1 MRSDLLKAIAGSKEV
16 TNAIILTHNIDF
28 VFLQTVV
35 LAAFRKCGHPTITVF
50 ADAQCAAESYAH
62 QAPVLDGLGVRYRV
76 VPVAMSPGFRFHP
89 KAVLLSGEK
98 DATLFVGSGNLTF
111 GGWRENAEVW
121 MRFDATVDG
130 ASVFG
135 EFKQY
140 SQKVLERV
148 PLSDAIKEELGEAF
162 DTATRRWLSEEQ
174 PSTSPTLLGRAG
186 SGAPL
191 LESFESVKGIEP
203 LDELVVCSPYFD
215 AEGAALHAL
224 IEQTAARRAT
234 VLCQPSG
241 STLTR
246 KAFEAAGGTAN
257 LQQVSFEHVSVDG
270 AARAAFIH
278 AKFYGLLRGDEALV
292 IAGSANCSRAALV
305 ANGSTGNAELM
316 ALRRMPVA
324 DFEMALVGE
333 LQRIPATAVLAEA
346 VPEPD
351 DLSVATTLRVLA
363 ARFESGTLLIG
374 FAPARA
380 EIRSCEVDGAKV
392 RFSRAEPGIMSA
404 ACSVE
409 PRSVRLEG
417 LLDGAGTW
425 SAPTWV
431 DHERHLRASARGR
444 SLADSIRARMQ
455 PGGWNAAGWADV
467 MDVFCKHLTYMP
479 TRDSGRAAATASSA
493 DGTDVG
499 SFSFTDVFSDSYQAP
514 ALGGLGPLL
523 VKFEG
528 GKERS
533 LQQLLLRWFGVVDEA
548 EEAAGT
554 VATDGDD
561 RDDEVD
567 RPEVLPAARK
577 RLAPPPLTEAD
588 KRGIQKVLQQVE
600 EAMTMEQFLAERR
613 PELLAADLKVAAV
626 LLRTGLREGWL
637 GALEFF
643 QATHRIWTS
652 LFFSGSPDTNQGW
665 LEYRLRHAEDTTAF
679 IAAVRSPELAAALLG
694 WAFAVVP
701 EEASATSARFHLAV
715 ALAVARLPWLWDTG
729 DEAAVARE
737 LEILLAHT
745 GDPEASSTAA
755 VREAWERMLRRGH
768 ALLRLE
774 DAAKAVPL
782 VALRAR
788 IQVPDLLAGD
798 LLWQGTAGYCV
809 VTKATPRL
817 DGKKVPVL
825 QLQKQSEESHF
836 VAPYTMPIVALL
848 DEAVL
853 PPSPGF
859 SAEPRRVLGEF
870 LDELRSGLARGL
882 GVVSA
887 ASTADPTSGHAAK
900 PEQRRSKA
908 SKVTPLAS

>member
-50 ADAQCAAESYAH
+50 ADAQCAAESFAY

-76 VPVAMSPGFRFHP
+76 VPVAMSAGFRFHP

-121 MRFDATVDG
+121 IRFDASVDG
-130 ASVFG
+130 AAVFG

-140 SQKVLERV
+140 TQKILDRV
-148 PLSDAIKEELGEAF
+148 PLPDAIKEELTEAF
-162 DTATRRWLSEEQ
+162 DATTRRWLSEER

-186 SGAPL
+186 SGASL
-191 LESFESVKGIEP
+191 LESLRGVMGIEP
-203 LDELVVCSPYFD
+203 IDELVVCSPYFD

-224 IEQTAARRAT
+224 IEQTAATRAT

-246 KAFEAAGGTAN
+246 KAFDAAGRTAS
-257 LQQVSFEHVSVDG
+257 LQQVSFEHVSDDG
-270 AARAAFIH
+270 AARTAFVH
-278 AKFYGLLRGDEALV
+278 AKFYGLLRGGEALV

-305 ANGSTGNAELM
+305 ANGSAGNAELM
-316 ALRRMPVA
+316 ALRRMPAA
-324 DFEMALVGE
+324 DFESAVVGE
-333 LQRIPATAVLAEA
+333 LQRIPAPAVLAEA
-346 VPEPD
+346 APD
-351 DLSVATTLRVLA
+351 LDHLSVATSLRVLA
-363 ARFESGTLLIG
+363 ARFESGILLVA

-380 EIRSCEVDGAKV
+380 EISSCEVDGAKV
-392 RFSRAEPGIMSA
+392 RFSRAEPGIMSV

-431 DHERHLRASARGR
+431 DHERHLHASARGR

-455 PGGWNAAGWADV
+455 PGGWSASAWSDV

-479 TRDSGRAAATASSA
+479 KRESARVAARVSSA
-493 DGTDVG
+493 DGTDG
-499 SFSFTDVFSDSYQAP
+499 GTFSFTDVFSSSYEAP
-514 ALGGLGPLL
+514 ALSGLDRLL
-523 VKFEG
+523 VKLDG

-548 EEAAGT
+548 EEAVREVGSVGAVG
-554 VATDGDD
+554 ADGSDG
-561 RDDEVD
+561 DDEVD
-567 RPEVLPAARK
+567 RPEIIPTAHK
-577 RLAPPPLTEAD
+577 RLATPLLTETD
-588 KRGIQKVLQQVE
+588 RRRIRKVLQQVE
-600 EAMTMEQFLAERR
+600 EAMTAEQFLAERR

-637 GALEFF
+637 GAHEFF
-643 QATHRIWTS
+643 QTTHRIWAS
-652 LFFSGSPDTNQGW
+652 LFFSGSPSAGQGW
-665 LEYRLRHAEDTTAF
+665 LEYRLRHAEDKTAF
-679 IAAVRSPELAAALLG
+679 IAAVRSPDLAAALLG
-694 WAFAVVP
+694 WAFAAVP
-701 EEASATSARFHLAV
+701 EEASPTSARFHLAV

-729 DEAAVARE
+729 DETAVANE

-745 GDPEASSTAA
+745 GAPEASDAA
-755 VREAWERMLRRGH
+755 LVRKSWEQMLRRGH

-782 VALRAR
+782 ETLRAR
-788 IQVPDLLAGD
+788 IRTPELLAGD
-798 LLWQGTAGYCV
+798 LLWQGAAGYCV
-809 VTKATPRL
+809 VTAASPRAV
-817 DGKKVPVL
+817 GRKVPVL
-825 QLQKQSEESHF
+825 KLQNNQSEESQF
-836 VAPYTMPIVALL
+836 LAQYTIPVGSLL
-848 DEAVL
+848 EASVV
-853 PPSPGF
+853 PESNAF
-859 SAEPRRVLGEF
+859 NAEPRRVLREF
-870 LDELRSGLARGL
+870 LDELG
-882 GVVSA
+882 
-887 ASTADPTSGHAAK
+887 TSLEAVGMRPAN
-900 PEQRRSKA
+900 
-908 SKVTPLAS
+908 

>member
-1 MRSDLLKAIAGSKEV
+1 MRGDLLKAIAGSKEV

-50 ADAQCAAESYAH
+50 ADAQCAAESFAH

-98 DATLFVGSGNLTF
+98 EATLFVGSGNLTF

-130 ASVFG
+130 AAVFG
-135 EFKQY
+135 EFNHY
-140 SQKVLERV
+140 SQKILERV
-148 PLSDAIKEELGEAF
+148 PLADAIKEELTEAF
-162 DTATRRWLSEEQ
+162 DTATRRWLSEER

-186 SGAPL
+186 SGASL
-191 LESFESVKGIEP
+191 LESFQGVKGIEP
-203 LDELVVCSPYFD
+203 IDELVVCSPYFD
-215 AEGAALHAL
+215 AEGAALYAL
-224 IEQTAARRAT
+224 IEQTAASRAT

-246 KAFEAAGGTAN
+246 KAFDAAGGTTN

-270 AARAAFIH
+270 EARAAFIH
-278 AKFYGLLRGDEALV
+278 AKFYGLLRGGEALV

-305 ANGSTGNAELM
+305 ASGSAGNAELM

-324 DFEMALVGE
+324 DFESSLVGE
-333 LQRIPATAVLAEA
+333 LQRIPAPAVLAESS
-346 VPEPD
+346 PEPD

-380 EIRSCEVDGAKV
+380 EVRSCEVDGAKV
-392 RFSRAEPGIMSA
+392 RFSLAEPGIMSA

-417 LLDGAGTW
+417 LLDGDGTW
-425 SAPTWV
+425 SAPAWV

-455 PGGWNAAGWADV
+455 PGGWNVAAWADV

-479 TRDSGRAAATASSA
+479 TRDSGRAAATASGA
-493 DGTDVG
+493 DGADGGT
-499 SFSFTDVFSDSYQAP
+499 FSFTDVFSSSYQAP
-514 ALGGLGPLL
+514 ALSGLGPLL
-523 VKFEG
+523 VKLDG

-533 LQQLLLRWFGVVDEA
+533 LQQLLLRWFGVVNEVEEA
-548 EEAAGT
+548 EGT
-554 VATDGDD
+554 VAADGDD
-561 RDDEVD
+561 DGDDDVD

-577 RLAPPPLTEAD
+577 RVAPPPLTEAD
-588 KRGIQKVLQQVE
+588 KRRIQKVLQQVE
-600 EAMTMEQFLAERR
+600 DAMTTEQFLAERR

-637 GALEFF
+637 GAHEFF
-643 QATHRIWTS
+643 QATHRIWAS
-652 LFFSGSPDTNQGW
+652 LFFSGSPDANQGW

-679 IAAVRSPELAAALLG
+679 VAAVRSPELAAALLG

-701 EEASATSARFHLAV
+701 EEASPTSARFHLAV

-745 GDPEASSTAA
+745 GVPEASSAA
-755 VREAWERMLRRGH
+755 PVREAWERMLRRGH

-782 VALRAR
+782 AALRAR
-788 IQVPDLLAGD
+788 IRAPELLAGD
-798 LLWQGTAGYCV
+798 LLWQGAAGYCV

-817 DGKKVPVL
+817 EGQKVPVL
-825 QLQKQSEESHF
+825 RLQNQSEESHF
-836 VAPYTMPIVALL
+836 VAPYTMPIGSLL
-848 DEAVL
+848 EEAVL

-859 SAEPRRVLGEF
+859 STEPRRVLREF
-870 LDELRSGLARGL
+870 LDELRSGLGA
-882 GVVSA
+882 VSA
-887 ASTADPTSGHAAK
+887 ASAAEPATGHAAK
-900 PEQRRSKA
+900 PGQRRSKA
-908 SKVTPLAS
+908 SKVTPPAS

>member
-16 TNAIILTHNIDF
+16 TNAFILTHNIDF

-50 ADAQCAAESYAH
+50 ADAQCAAESFAH

-76 VPVAMSPGFRFHP
+76 VSVAMSPGFRFHP
-89 KAVLLSGEK
+89 KAVLLSGERE
-98 DATLFVGSGNLTF
+98 ATLFVGSGNLTF

-130 ASVFG
+130 AAVFG
-135 EFKQY
+135 EFNQY
-140 SQKVLERV
+140 SQKILERV
-148 PLSDAIKEELGEAF
+148 PLSDAIKEELTEAF
-162 DTATRRWLSEEQ
+162 DAATRRWRSEAR

-186 SGAPL
+186 SGASL
-191 LESFESVKGIEP
+191 LESFQAVKGAEP
-203 LDELVVCSPYFD
+203 IDELVVCSPYFD

-224 IEQTAARRAT
+224 IEQTAANRAT

-241 STLTR
+241 TTLTR
-246 KAFEAAGGTAN
+246 TAFDAAGGTAN
-257 LQQVSFEHVSVDG
+257 LQQVSFEHTSVDG

-278 AKFYGLLRGDEALV
+278 AKFYGLLRGGEALV

-305 ANGSTGNAELM
+305 ASGGAGNAELM

-324 DFEMALVGE
+324 DFESSLVGE

-346 VPEPD
+346 SAEPD
-351 DLSVATTLRVLA
+351 DLSVATPLRVLA
-363 ARFESGTLLIG
+363 ARFESGTLLVG

-392 RFSRAEPGIMSA
+392 RFSLAEPGIMSV

-417 LLDGAGTW
+417 LLDGDVTW

-444 SLADSIRARMQ
+444 SLADNIRARLQ
-455 PGGWNAAGWADV
+455 PGGWNVAAWADV

-479 TRDSGRAAATASSA
+479 TRDSGRFAATASGA
-493 DGTDVG
+493 DGANGGT
-499 SFSFTDVFSDSYQAP
+499 FSFTDVFSSSYQAP
-514 ALGGLGPLL
+514 ALSGLGPLL
-523 VKFEG
+523 VKLDG

-533 LQQLLLRWFGVVDEA
+533 LQQLLLRWFGVVNEVEEA
-548 EEAAGT
+548 EGPVAA
-554 VATDGDD
+554 DGDD
-561 RDDEVD
+561 GDDEVD

-577 RLAPPPLTEAD
+577 RIAPPPLTEAD
-588 KRGIQKVLQQVE
+588 KRRIQKVIQQVE
-600 EAMTMEQFLAERR
+600 DAMTTEQFLAERR

-637 GALEFF
+637 GAPEFF
-643 QATHRIWTS
+643 QATHRIWAS
-652 LFFSGSPDTNQGW
+652 LFFSGSPDANQGW
-665 LEYRLRHAEDTTAF
+665 LEYRLRHAEDATAF
-679 IAAVRSPELAAALLG
+679 VAAVRSPELAAALLG

-701 EEASATSARFHLAV
+701 EEASPTSARFNLAV

-745 GDPEASSTAA
+745 GVTEASSAA
-755 VREAWERMLRRGH
+755 PVREAWARMMRRGH

-774 DAAKAVPL
+774 EAAKAVPL
-782 VALRAR
+782 AALRGR
-788 IQVPDLLAGD
+788 IQAPELLAGD
-798 LLWQGTAGYCV
+798 LLWQGAAGYCV

-817 DGKKVPVL
+817 EVQKVPVL
-825 QLQKQSEESHF
+825 RLQNKSEESHF
-836 VAPYTMPIVALL
+836 VAPYTMPIGSLL
-848 DEAVL
+848 EEAVL

-859 SAEPRRVLGEF
+859 STEPRRVLREF
-870 LDELRSGLARGL
+870 LDELRSGLCA
-882 GVVSA
+882 VSA
-887 ASTADPTSGHAAK
+887 ASAAEPASSHAAK
-900 PEQRRSKA
+900 PGQLRSKA
-908 SKVTPLAS
+908 SG

>member
-1 MRSDLLKAIAGSKEV
+1 MRSDLITAIAGSKDI

-50 ADAQCAAESYAH
+50 ADAQCAAESFAH

-89 KAVLLSGEK
+89 KSILLSGEM

-121 MRFDATVDG
+121 MRFDATADG
-130 ASVFG
+130 ATVFG
-135 EFKQY
+135 EFNQY
-140 SQKVLERV
+140 TQKILERV
-148 PLSDAIKEELGEAF
+148 PLADAIKEELTEAF
-162 DTATRRWLSEEQ
+162 DTATRRWLSDER

-186 SGAPL
+186 SGASL
-191 LESFESVKGIEP
+191 LESFQRVKGIEP
-203 LDELVVCSPYFD
+203 IDELVVCSPYFD
-215 AEGAALHAL
+215 EEGSALHAL
-224 IEQTAARRAT
+224 IEQTAASRST

-246 KAFEAAGGTAN
+246 KAFDAAGGTTN
-257 LQQVSFEHVSVDG
+257 LQQVSFEHMSVDG
-270 AARAAFIH
+270 SARAAFIH
-278 AKFYGLLRGDEALV
+278 AKFYGLLRGGEALV

-305 ANGSTGNAELM
+305 ASGSAGNAELM

-324 DFEMALVGE
+324 DFESAVVGE
-333 LQRIPATAVLAEA
+333 LQRNPAPAVLAEA
-346 VPEPD
+346 APSPND
-351 DLSVATTLRVLA
+351 QSVATTLRVLA

-404 ACSVE
+404 VYSVE

-417 LLDGAGTW
+417 LLDGAGIW

-444 SLADSIRARMQ
+444 SFADSIRARMQ
-455 PGGWNAAGWADV
+455 PGRWNVAAWADV

-479 TRDSGRAAATASSA
+479 TRDSGKAAAMDSGINGAIG
-493 DGTDVG
+493 GT
-499 SFSFTDVFSDSYQAP
+499 FSFTDVFSSSYQAP
-514 ALGGLGPLL
+514 ALSGLGPLL
-523 VKFEG
+523 MKIDG

-533 LQQLLLRWFGVVDEA
+533 LQQLLLRWFGVVDET
-548 EEAAGT
+548 EEAEGT
-554 VATDGDD
+554 VAKDRNDGGE
-561 RDDEVD
+561 EVD

-577 RLAPPPLTEAD
+577 RVSPPPLTEAD
-588 KRGIQKVLQQVE
+588 RRRIQKVLQQVE
-600 EAMTMEQFLAERR
+600 DAMRTEQFLAERR

-637 GALEFF
+637 GAHEFF
-643 QATHRIWTS
+643 QATHRIWAS
-652 LFFSGSPDTNQGW
+652 LFFSGSPDANLGW
-665 LEYRLRHAEDTTAF
+665 LEYRLRHAEDMTAF

-701 EEASATSARFHLAV
+701 EEASPTSARFHLAV

-729 DEAAVARE
+729 DETAVAKE

-745 GDPEASSTAA
+745 GVLEASSAA
-755 VREAWERMLRRGH
+755 PVRAAWERMLRRGH
-768 ALLRLE
+768 ALLRFE
-774 DAAKAVPL
+774 EAAKAVPL
-782 VALRAR
+782 AELRAR
-788 IQVPDLLAGD
+788 IRAPELLAGD

-809 VTKATPRL
+809 VTKATPRAV
-817 DGKKVPVL
+817 GQKVPVL
-825 QLQKQSEESHF
+825 KLQNNQSEESHF
-836 VAPYTMPIVALL
+836 IAQYTIPIRSLL
-848 DEAVL
+848 EEVVV
-853 PPSPGF
+853 PISHGF
-859 SAEPRRVLGEF
+859 NDEPRRVLREF
-870 LDELRSGLARGL
+870 LDELRTSL
-882 GVVSA
+882 GVVSPGPGILA
-887 ASTADPTSGHAAK
+887 PVHVPGSETDTAPA
-900 PEQRRSKA
+900 
-908 SKVTPLAS
+908 